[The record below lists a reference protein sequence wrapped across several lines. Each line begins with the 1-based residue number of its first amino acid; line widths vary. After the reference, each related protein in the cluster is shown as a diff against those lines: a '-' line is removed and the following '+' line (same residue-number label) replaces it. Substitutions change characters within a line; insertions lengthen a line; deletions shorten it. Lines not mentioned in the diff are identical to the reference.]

1 MIRALVLASSL
12 AAAGLPAGAHAQ
24 TAGAVRTVQAVLD
37 AASDPA
43 ASADT
48 AQTASTPV
56 RRDLPGAPAAVTPAG
71 YVAERVRGILDNP
84 SDPARWQE
92 LAGAL
97 PELAMAGDGD
107 WEATLDA
114 ARLADSV
121 SVAALAAGSTPPV
134 EPGMDI
140 RAPATAGWPIQPSD
154 LLTLLAGLVAL
165 GVVVFS
171 MRSAGVSL
179 TPRPGSRSA
188 ASGTPRNRKNPSVR
202 KPVAAP
208 ARAADLPP
216 ASMAQQIV
224 AMAECGMT
232 RSEIARRTGLAQD
245 AVSVVV
251 GLNR

>member
-1 MIRALVLASSL
+1 MIRALLLVSAL
-12 AAAGLPAGAHAQ
+12 AAAVPSAGAHAQ
-24 TAGAVRTVQAVLD
+24 TTGTVRTVQAVLD
-37 AASDPA
+37 AASDSMV
-43 ASADT
+43 SADT

-56 RRDLPGAPAAVTPAG
+56 RRDLPGAPTGVTPAG
-71 YVAERVRGILDNP
+71 YVADRVRGILDNP

-121 SVAALAAGSTPPV
+121 SVAALAAAGTTPPS
-134 EPGMDI
+134 ERGIATP
-140 RAPATAGWPIQPSD
+140 APASADWPIQPSD

-171 MRSAGVSL
+171 MRSGAVR
-179 TPRPGSRSA
+179 PRPAPMRMATATPSR
-188 ASGTPRNRKNPSVR
+188 
-202 KPVAAP
+202 AP